1 MTKSKL
7 ILSPMAGF
15 TDAPFRL
22 LARRCGADFA
32 VTEMVS
38 SVAMSFGDLKT
49 GKLAFLPSGDS
60 PASVQLFGH
69 DPFIMAKAALM
80 LVTREYPGCQTEE
93 TPSAIDVNMGC
104 PVKKIAGSGDGSA
117 LMASPSLCG
126 EIVAA
131 MNEALF
137 PYGVPVT
144 VKIRAGLDAGHINAV
159 EVARA
164 CAAAG
169 ASAVTVHARTREE
182 MYRPGIRPE
191 VIREVREALPET
203 VAVYGNGDITCAAD
217 AVRMLRETGCDG
229 VAVGRAALGDPW
241 IFREIKAA
249 ISGEEYTPPT
259 TSERIDTAV
268 SLVRDIVAEKGEF
281 SGIHEARGRAAHF
294 IRGLPGAAAARDR
307 LNRTESLDEFIEI
320 ISSLKEV

>member
-1 MTKSKL
+1 MTKPTL

-22 LARRCGADFA
+22 LSRRCGADFA

-49 GKLAFLPSGDS
+49 GKLAKLPEGDT
-60 PASVQLFGH
+60 PCAVQLFGH
-69 DPFIMAKAALM
+69 DPEIMAKAALM
-80 LVTREYPGCQTEE
+80 LVTRDYPGCETEE

-131 MNEALF
+131 MNEALS

-159 EVARA
+159 EVAKA

-217 AVRMLRETGCDG
+217 AVKMLRETGCDG

-249 ISGEEYTPPT
+249 ISGEDYTPPT
-259 TSERIDTAV
+259 INERIDTAV

-281 SGIHEARGRAAHF
+281 SGVHEARGRAAHF
-294 IRGLPGAAAARDR
+294 IRGLPGAAATRDR

>member
-1 MTKSKL
+1 MTTPKL
-7 ILSPMAGF
+7 ILAPMAGF

-49 GKLAFLPSGDS
+49 GKLAKLPQGDT
-60 PASVQLFGH
+60 PCAVQLFGH
-69 DPFIMAKAALM
+69 DPEIMAKAALM
-80 LVTREYPGCQTEE
+80 LATGDYPGCETEV

-104 PVKKIAGSGDGSA
+104 PVKKIAGSGDGCT
-117 LMASPSLCG
+117 LMSSPALCG

-131 MNEALF
+131 MTEALAPF
-137 PYGVPVT
+137 GIPVT
-144 VKIRAGLDAGHINAV
+144 VKIRAGTDGDHINAV
-159 EVARA
+159 EVAKA
-164 CAAAG
+164 CAGAG

-191 VIREVREALPET
+191 VIRSVRDALPET
-203 VAVYGNGDITCAAD
+203 VAVYGNGDITCAD
-217 AVRMLRETGCDG
+217 GAVKMLRDTGCDG
-229 VAVGRAALGDPW
+229 VAVGRAALGNPW

-249 ISGEEYTPPT
+249 LAGEEYVPPT
-259 TSERIDTAV
+259 VNERIDTAV
-268 SLVRDIVAEKGEF
+268 SLVRDIVSEKGEF

-294 IRGLPGAAAARDR
+294 IRGLPGAACVRDR
-307 LNRTESLDEFIEI
+307 LNRAETLEEFTQI
-320 ISSLKEV
+320 ISSLKEI